1 MKSIILYLFEILRPK
16 NLIKNFYLKVSVIQR
31 TPSAKSI
38 FPETEETPSI
48 KKEMEDEKEPME
60 MDDIP
65 MQEDPIDY
73 HVPKKTSSPP
83 PRIIKKYDIKI
94 LIPILKKLIVEKYKK
109 MNKNKGPELKLSEEE
124 LLKFLERFHG
134 LQKFVVAP
142 GGAAYQDQIMK
153 RRFLKAGMRKTGA
166 AHTTKIPS
174 MFESER
180 ISRRYFEQ
188 KNIKELGFLNRKP
201 MNGLYYGSERTQ
213 PNYIAEREAYLM
225 SAERKKN
232 FVQNLSTHKG
242 NGAGFPGKQKFKVN
256 LVSTNFLENWFLV
269 IFLKI
274 GFDRFC

>member
-1 MKSIILYLFEILRPK
+1 MPNVCLECFQSVFYPIKFSLASK
-16 NLIKNFYLKVSVIQR
+16 LIFFFFLNQVSVIQR
-31 TPSAKSI
+31 TPSTKSP
-38 FPETEETPSI
+38 FLETEETPSI
-48 KKEMEDEKEPME
+48 KKEREDDKEPMD

-73 HVPKKTSSPP
+73 HVPKKPSPP

-134 LQKFVVAP
+134 LQKFCVAP

-153 RRFLKAGMRKTGA
+153 RRFLKAGLRKEGA
-166 AHTTKIPS
+166 ASTTKIPS
-174 MFESER
+174 LFESER
-180 ISRRYFEQ
+180 LSRRYFET

-201 MNGLYYGSERTQ
+201 MNGIYYGNERTQ

-232 FVQNLSTHKG
+232 FVSNFSTLKG
-242 NGAGFPGKQKFKVN
+242 NGAGFPGMEIKFY
-256 LVSTNFLENWFLV
+256 
-269 IFLKI
+269 
-274 GFDRFC
+274 